1 MLLDNNFFYS
11 FLLVGVSLKKN
22 LKKVGPTLF
31 FDSFVF
37 TPDLVLQPFFFS
49 EELLFHSLL
58 HCWPVLFVLYCQVS
72 YYVEFFNIYFL
83 LIVSRSDSGCV

>member
-11 FLLVGVSLKKN
+11 FLLVGVSLK
-22 LKKVGPTLF
+22 KKVGPTLF

-37 TPDLVLQPFFFS
+37 TPDLVLQPFFS

-58 HCWPVLFVLYCQVS
+58 HCWPFLFVLCCQFS